1 MRCSEAAVEPSEP
14 TLISS
19 TDCTTITEVESV
31 HGCPLGCARDRTG
44 AACANRGQCVWEKA
58 GATCRCDPGTTGA
71 ACDEDINGGPA
82 ARARWRFAII
92 VLVVSLCAAVVA
104 ARCVAFRKRRLATLR
119 ARGTY
124 ATVDADDDGDGVE
137 LGASMP
143 FDPFPYEDDAVE
155 EFDAPP
161 GTGGRRDE

>member
-1 MRCSEAAVEPSEP
+1 M
-14 TLISS
+14 
-19 TDCTTITEVESV
+19 

-44 AACANRGQCVWEKA
+44 AACSNRGQCVWAKT
-58 GATCRCDPGTTGA
+58 GAACRCDPGTTGA
-71 ACDEDINGGPA
+71 ACDEDVNGGPA

-124 ATVDADDDGDGVE
+124 ATVDADDDADGVE
-137 LGASMP
+137 LGCV
-143 FDPFPYEDDAVE
+143 DALSPV
-155 EFDAPP
+155 PV
-161 GTGGRRDE
+161 

>member
-1 MRCSEAAVEPSEP
+1 M
-14 TLISS
+14 
-19 TDCTTITEVESV
+19 

-44 AACANRGQCVWEKA
+44 AACSNRGQCVWEKA

-71 ACDEDINGGPA
+71 ACDEDVNGGPR

-119 ARGTY
+119 ARGPTRPS
-124 ATVDADDDGDGVE
+124 TPTTTRT
-137 LGASMP
+137 ASSS
-143 FDPFPYEDDAVE
+143 A
-155 EFDAPP
+155 
-161 GTGGRRDE
+161 RRCPSTRSV